1 VSAETVPTEDS
12 LTQRG
17 TAPARRTPG
26 LRALTWFWAVVLTC
40 LGGGA
45 AALQVLG
52 PPKPVPTLV
61 IAARPGAPATSH
73 PPGVEADRGPV
84 QPAAAGA
91 PSPPTPEPSH
101 TADSTGKD
109 AEAVAAARQALASIR
124 HAAGSPIAP
133 PDPAL
138 LAPALE
144 YPDARLPRIAADGRK
159 PMEVYA
165 GGFDLADPRPR
176 VGLLLAGLGQSDVYS
191 DDAARLL
198 PAGVTFAVSPYANQP
213 ARLLDQIRA
222 RGHEFLLSLPME
234 PQNYPVNDAGPQ
246 SLLSGATPLQN
257 QTRLDWALSRFAGY
271 VGCTDALDGLR
282 GERFA
287 ATWMQFSPVLQ
298 ELSTRGLLFIDAT
311 PVGARTA
318 QLDNTHAAIRSVD
331 VVIDEPAVR
340 VEIERKLASLEQIAR
355 DRGSA
360 IGLAGL
366 PRPVTIDR
374 VAAWV
379 NALSSH
385 GIALAP
391 ISVLV
396 LHSTTSPPVGSAPLN
411 PPPQGSLTLD
421 ALTPTRAAKL
431 R

>member
-1 VSAETVPTEDS
+1 VI
-12 LTQRG
+12 
-17 TAPARRTPG
+17 
-26 LRALTWFWAVVLTC
+26 LTC

-52 PPKPVPTLV
+52 PPRPLPDVSIPHL
-61 IAARPGAPATSH
+61 PGAGAAVH
-73 PPGVEADRGPV
+73 PPGTPIDHGAVPPASAAEAKTPHG
-84 QPAAAGA
+84 AAD
-91 PSPPTPEPSH
+91 P
-101 TADSTGKD
+101 TGKD
-109 AEAVAAARQALASIR
+109 AEAVAAARGALAAIR
-124 HAAGSPIAP
+124 RPPGSAIAP

-144 YPDARLPRIAADGRK
+144 YPDARLPRIAVDGRK

-165 GGFDLADPRPR
+165 GGFDLSDPRPR

-213 ARLLDQIRA
+213 ARLLDEIRA
-222 RGHEFLLSLPME
+222 RGHEYLLSLPME
-234 PQNYPVNDAGPQ
+234 PQNYPVNDAGPE

-271 VGCTDALDGLR
+271 VGATNALDGLR

-298 ELSTRGLLFIDAT
+298 DLATRGLLFVDAT

-318 QLDNTHAAIRSVD
+318 LLDNTHAAIRSID
-331 VVIDEPAVR
+331 IVIDEPAVR
-340 VEIERKLASLEQIAR
+340 VEIERRLASLEQMAR

-374 VAAWV
+374 LAAWA
-379 NALSSH
+379 NTLSSH

-396 LHSTTSPPVGSAPLN
+396 LHSTTSPPVGSLPLN
-411 PPPQGSLTLD
+411 PSPESVSLD
-421 ALTPTRAAKL
+421 ALNPTRTTKL